1 MLFIFNEQKWRF
13 AVYAFREDMWGGMD
27 YELGTKKLSWNYW
40 KAIEE
45 GKEPILHRS
54 SENPIFSILKSEW
67 QN

>member
-1 MLFIFNEQKWRF
+1 
-13 AVYAFREDMWGGMD
+13 MWDGMD